1 MLLAS
6 AHPKLFCPGLD
17 LVSLI
22 EFDRARLE
30 RFMTGFRRMLVSLF
44 GLSRPM
50 VAAVGGHAVAG
61 GSILAMTADWRVLKR
76 GGASIGLNE
85 VKVGV
90 PLPWSVS
97 ALLRATVPPQSLARV
112 ALLARNLADE
122 EALAAGLVDE
132 LAAPDGFEETCLARL
147 REFAETDPAALAVT
161 KSYLRADARRQMQ
174 AEEPR
179 AVAEWLDGWF
189 SPSTQDRIRA
199 TVATLTRKTG
209 RRDAVSGSAARRSQK
224 ATAPSP
230 PARRRGR
237 GSGWH
242 WPGGRGRL
250 EARARRRP
258 RRHQERVPDGRR
270 RRRGTS
276 VRIGARPATPANGV
290 TPARIPGR
298 NGSEDAVV
306 PSRVGVLQGPTRG
319 ARSRGQPSSRNRRPC
334 ERA

>member
-1 MLLAS
+1 MARRARIVAREALMTGVRVERQGDLVVLRLDKARGNAIDEAVVDELTQACAALEKDSGVRGVLLAS

-22 EFDRARLE
+22 EFDRVRFE

-44 GLSRPM
+44 SLSRPM

-61 GSILAMTADWRVLKR
+61 GSILALTADWRVLKR

-147 REFAETDPAALAVT
+147 REFAEKDPAALAVT

-199 TVATLTRKTG
+199 TVASLTRKG
-209 RRDAVSGSAARRSQK
+209 
-224 ATAPSP
+224 
-230 PARRRGR
+230 
-237 GSGWH
+237 
-242 WPGGRGRL
+242 
-250 EARARRRP
+250 
-258 RRHQERVPDGRR
+258 
-270 RRRGTS
+270 
-276 VRIGARPATPANGV
+276 
-290 TPARIPGR
+290 
-298 NGSEDAVV
+298 
-306 PSRVGVLQGPTRG
+306 
-319 ARSRGQPSSRNRRPC
+319 
-334 ERA
+334 